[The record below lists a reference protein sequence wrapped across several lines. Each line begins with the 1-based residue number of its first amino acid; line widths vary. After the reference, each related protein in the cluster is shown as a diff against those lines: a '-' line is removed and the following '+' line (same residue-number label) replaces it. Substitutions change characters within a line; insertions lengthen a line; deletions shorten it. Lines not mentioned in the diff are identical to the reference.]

1 MVRDI
6 DWESRDTD
14 RSSTGIPKC
23 TACVL
28 TAKAVLPP
36 EGKLYIEYE
45 WDFLARSSKFETD
58 QMLQCNP
65 SASGA

>member
-1 MVRDI
+1 MHCLC
-6 DWESRDTD
+6 SHCQG
-14 RSSTGIPKC
+14 S
-23 TACVL
+23 L
-28 TAKAVLPP
+28 TSF

-45 WDFLARSSKFETD
+45 LDFLARSSKFETD